1 MSREDREIEALEHIG
16 RGVHLIAMRLNQLV
30 SLIAGLPPQ
39 KPDAASIVFI
49 DQGVQ
54 VTTVSLTGNQSA
66 SVPVLVADVDG
77 NPIPGDVLDPGASVV
92 VADPTV
98 AGAVLSPDQTSL
110 TVTGLDT
117 TASTTATVTG
127 TFGGATLTPG
137 VLIIDTTAATPP
149 PPVPAEI
156 VFGTP
161 VVSGTTPAPAAPAAP
176 APDATGSGHAPD
188 AGGQAPA

>member
-1 MSREDREIEALEHIG
+1 VSWERELLEDLRRIARDIEE
-16 RGVHLIAMRLNQLV
+16 GVWRILRQLR
-30 SLIAGLPPQ
+30 PPATILFTV
-39 KPDAASIVFI
+39 P
-49 DQGVQ
+49 QGVP

-66 SVPVLVADVDG
+66 AVPVLVGDVDG

-110 TVTGLDT
+110 TVTALDT
-117 TASTTATVTG
+117 TSSTTATVTG

-137 VLIIDTTAATPP
+137 VLTVDTTAATPP

-161 VVSGTTPAPAAPAAP
+161 VVAGAAPAAPAA
-176 APDATGSGHAPD
+176 DASGSGHGAE